1 MTKNRL
7 SIKRQMSDTR
17 LTSDSN
23 LYHELPYR
31 GKLRRGKVTKF
42 QLSDQYFSPTNYF
55 PRR

>member
-31 GKLRRGKVTKF
+31 GKLRQGKVTKL
-42 QLSDQYFSPTNYF
+42 QLSEQYFSPTNYF